1 MRGNRFSYGN
11 SGRLLLVRLGDG
23 RSVKIGVAVATFS
36 FGSQDQR
43 EMSVFLGVSE
53 YQSSD
58 CDADVGTVSCI
69 REIALGCIPNAIK
82 SRLIK
87 VSLSRVIR
95 HMMCADARSDVV
107 AGFGEEFVKLTTL
120 ERAESLAPSILAA
133 RAGFDATVSSFGSRR
148 DDASRDRD
156 HTPDLGS
163 WGFDRALCA
172 LPELSLLCT
181 GGPSSMTLPSLIQ
194 SPKKAEYCCLRL
206 RCSTM
211 SAGAVHRSRT
221 RS

>member
-1 MRGNRFSYGN
+1 M
-11 SGRLLLVRLGDG
+11 GDG
-23 RSVKIGVAVATFS
+23 RSVQIGVAVATLS

-53 YQSSD
+53 YQSSG
-58 CDADVGTVSCI
+58 CDADVSTVSCI
-69 REIALGCIPNAIK
+69 REIALGCILNAMK

-87 VSLSRVIR
+87 VSLSGVTRYV
-95 HMMCADARSDVV
+95 MCADARSDVV
-107 AGFGEEFVKLTTL
+107 AGFGKELVKLTTL
-120 ERAESLAPSILAA
+120 ERAESLAPRILAA
-133 RAGFDATVSSFGSRR
+133 RAGFDASVSSFGSRR
-148 DDASRDRD
+148 DDASRDPD

-163 WGFDRALCA
+163 WGFDPALCA
-172 LPELSLLCT
+172 LAEVSFLCT
-181 GGPSSMTLPSLIQ
+181 GGPSSMTLPCRIQ
-194 SPKKAEYCCLRL
+194 SPKQGKYFCLGL